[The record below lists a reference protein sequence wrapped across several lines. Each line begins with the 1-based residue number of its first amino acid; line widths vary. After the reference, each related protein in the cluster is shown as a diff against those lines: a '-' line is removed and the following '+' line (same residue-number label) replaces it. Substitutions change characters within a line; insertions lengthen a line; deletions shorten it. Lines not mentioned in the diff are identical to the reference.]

1 MFWKAHQVCCE
12 VSTYRRLLA
21 EMSEQD
27 CWAVKPRKWTNR
39 CWTFCIAFLGSYCFM
54 LSVASWLSLPFA
66 FPGLSSHCS
75 LLSFSPRRCWCL
87 VSLSLLLKFRQ
98 GRILS
103 KGTVALVFK
112 EHRGEKWCPSP
123 PPSCLLHI
131 GQHAACTSPLD
142 APVPVPVVLWVI
154 YVSTWM
160 TSATSNSFF
169 LLLLFCSLSGGEG
182 ARRSWTNVK
191 LPLSPFPS
199 VLVAFSLGVLWFCA
213 PWGGSS
219 GAVWWG
225 FAKSLVLLRLLLI
238 QSLQV
243 DHIRCFSAKVT
254 WKKGVLLDWR
264 T

>member
-1 MFWKAHQVCCE
+1 M
-12 VSTYRRLLA
+12 
-21 EMSEQD
+21 MS
-27 CWAVKPRKWTNR
+27 
-39 CWTFCIAFLGSYCFM
+39 
-54 LSVASWLSLPFA
+54 
-66 FPGLSSHCS
+66 FP
-75 LLSFSPRRCWCL
+75 
-87 VSLSLLLKFRQ
+87 
-98 GRILS
+98 
-103 KGTVALVFK
+103 
-112 EHRGEKWCPSP
+112 P

-199 VLVAFSLGVLWFCA
+199 LRVSGVFPRCFMVLCTR
-213 PWGGSS
+213 GGSS

-238 QSLQV
+238 QCLQV

>member
-1 MFWKAHQVCCE
+1 
-12 VSTYRRLLA
+12 
-21 EMSEQD
+21 MSEQD
-27 CWAVKPRKWTNR
+27 CRAVKPRKWTNR

-75 LLSFSPRRCWCL
+75 LLSFSPRRCWCV

-112 EHRGEKWCPSP
+112 EHRGEKWCPYP

-169 LLLLFCSLSGGEG
+169 FCCCFVHFQEGRERGVAEQTLSSLS
-182 ARRSWTNVK
+182 
-191 LPLSPFPS
+191 LPSPPS
-199 VLVAFSLGVLWFCA
+199 VIVAFSLGVLWFCA

-243 DHIRCFSAKVT
+243 DHVRCFSAKVT